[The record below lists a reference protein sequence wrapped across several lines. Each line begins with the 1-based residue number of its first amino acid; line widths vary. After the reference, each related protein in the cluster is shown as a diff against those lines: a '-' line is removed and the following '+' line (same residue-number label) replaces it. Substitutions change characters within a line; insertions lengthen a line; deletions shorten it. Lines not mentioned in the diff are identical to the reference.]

1 MSQTLPI
8 VIVSSLL
15 AGGAGAVAAT
25 ALTSSAPAPAETTTP
40 QLGDEIL
47 AQLEGLQEIARENAK
62 RIEELE
68 TAPTLA
74 PVGSMRADAD
84 GGLSEADVRAIV
96 SELTAKEVGEPSSMA
111 AATVERVLEQREE
124 RERLEREQRR
134 AQERE
139 KRVEDRLAKMQT
151 ELGLDLGQMNQM
163 RSLYLERDA
172 KRDEMRQTMRQGF
185 QDGTVT
191 RESMGEM
198 WRTMQTEHETAV
210 QGILTAGQYEQYQE
224 SGYDDPWGG
233 RGRRGNDGGG
243 GNARGGNTN
252 RGGGGGGRRGGF

>member
-15 AGGAGAVAAT
+15 AGGAGAVLAT
-25 ALTSSAPAPAETTTP
+25 TLQPADPVTTEATDD
-40 QLGDEIL
+40 GANEEIL
-47 AQLEGLQEIARENAK
+47 ARLTALQQTADANAK
-62 RIEELE
+62 RIEDLE
-68 TAPTLA
+68 AAPALA
-74 PVGSMRADAD
+74 PVGGARSDAA
-84 GGLSEADVRAIV
+84 GLTESEVRALI
-96 SELTAKEVGEPSSMA
+96 SEVAAAEVGEPSNMA

-134 AQERE
+134 AADRE
-139 KRVEDRLAKMQT
+139 KRVEDRLAKMQQ

-163 RSLYLERDA
+163 RTLYLERDA

-185 QDGTVT
+185 QDRTMD

-224 SGYDDPWGG
+224 SGYDNPWGG
-233 RGRRGNDGGG
+233 RGGRGAD
-243 GNARGGNTN
+243 T
-252 RGGGGGGRRGGF
+252 GGGGGTNGRGGRGGRGGF

>member
-15 AGGAGAVAAT
+15 AGGAGAVLAT
-25 ALTSSAPAPAETTTP
+25 ILQPADPVTTEATDD
-40 QLGDEIL
+40 GANEEIL
-47 AQLEGLQEIARENAK
+47 ARLTALQQTADANAK
-62 RIEELE
+62 RIEDLE
-68 TAPTLA
+68 AAPALA
-74 PVGSMRADAD
+74 PVSGARSDAA
-84 GGLSEADVRAIV
+84 GLTESEVRALI
-96 SELTAKEVGEPSSMA
+96 SEVATAEVGEPSSMA

-134 AQERE
+134 AADRE
-139 KRVEDRLAKMQT
+139 KRVEDRLAKMQQ

-163 RSLYLERDA
+163 RTLYLERDA

-185 QDGTVT
+185 QDGTMN

-198 WRTMQTEHETAV
+198 WKTMQTEHETAV

-233 RGRRGNDGGG
+233 RGGRGGRGADTGG
-243 GNARGGNTN
+243 GNGRGG
-252 RGGGGGGRRGGF
+252 RGGRGGF